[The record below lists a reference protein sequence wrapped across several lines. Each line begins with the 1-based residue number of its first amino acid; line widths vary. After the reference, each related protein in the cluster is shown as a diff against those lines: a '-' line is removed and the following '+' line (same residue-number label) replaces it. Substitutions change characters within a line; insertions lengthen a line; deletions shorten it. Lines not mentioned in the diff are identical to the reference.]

1 MRMRFRMGLVAAALG
16 LVTASVP
23 ARLTATPPVAPAPVR
38 YRMAPFGQVTVY
50 RPAGAPK
57 GVALFLSGDGGWD
70 SHVVQI
76 ARAMADQGVMV
87 AGVSTPALMKAME
100 ASKSKC
106 MNANY
111 PLVDLSRDVQH
122 RMGVRAYMKPIIIG
136 YSAGATLAYAS
147 LAQWPNGAYRGV
159 VSLAFSADM
168 AGAKPWCKVPG
179 FVATP
184 IGKPGSTSASKSAGT
199 SVSKSAGGWLFA
211 PNPKVKVPW
220 VVLQGQQDQVVDP
233 GFAHDFVPRVPG
245 ARLIELPTVG
255 HGFAAKSQ
263 WGPQLRAAIAP
274 MIRPTFARGH
284 GYASV
289 PDMPL
294 TIVPATRASKAGLM
308 AVIYSGDGGWVGIDR
323 DVAGQLASAGIPV
336 VGVDSLSYFWSARTP
351 QGAGADLGRVIAAFS
366 QRWHKPRVLLIGYSF
381 GADTLPHMI
390 GQMDAASRSRIA
402 SVSLLGLSPSA
413 DFQFRLGSWLD
424 MPSADALPTL
434 PAVLRLKGLTVRC
447 IRGVDEDDSA
457 CPAIPRGVV
466 QQYVIPGGHHFNRN
480 AALLSQIIL
489 GQKQPTPIST

>member
-1 MRMRFRMGLVAAALG
+1 MRMRFRVGLVMAALG
-16 LVTASVP
+16 LVTASVAAP
-23 ARLTATPPVAPAPVR
+23 LIPIAPAPLIPFI
-38 YRMAPFGQVTVY
+38 YSMAPFGRVTVY
-50 RPAGAPK
+50 RPAGPPK

-70 SHVVQI
+70 SHVIQI
-76 ARAMADQGVMV
+76 SRALTEQGVMV
-87 AGVSTPALMKAME
+87 AGVSTPALMEAME
-100 ASKSKC
+100 AGKSKC

-168 AGAKPWCKVPG
+168 PGAKPWCKVPG
-179 FVATP
+179 FAATP
-184 IGKPGSTSASKSAGT
+184 ITTPSK
-199 SVSKSAGGWLFA
+199 GWLFA
-211 PNPKVKVPW
+211 PNPKVKLPW
-220 VVLQGQQDQVVDP
+220 AVLQGQRDTVVDA
-233 GFAHDFVPRVPG
+233 GFARNFVRKVPH
-245 ARLIELPTVG
+245 AKLFELPTVG
-255 HGFAAKSQ
+255 HGFTVPSQ
-263 WGPQLRAAIAP
+263 WAPQLRAAIAP
-274 MIRPTFARGH
+274 MIAPTFTRGH
-284 GYASV
+284 GDEKI

-294 TIVPATRASKAGLM
+294 TLVPATRPSASGLM

-323 DVAGQLASAGIPV
+323 DIAGKLAAAGIPV

-351 QGAGADLGRVIAAFS
+351 QGAGADLSRIIGSFS
-366 QRWHKPRVLLIGYSF
+366 QRWHRPRVMLVGYSF
-381 GADTLPHMI
+381 GADTMPYMI
-390 GQMDAASRSRIA
+390 GKLDAASRSRIA

-424 MPSADALPTL
+424 MASSDSLPTL
-434 PAVLRLKGLTVRC
+434 PAMIRLKGLTVRC
-447 IRGVDEDDSA
+447 IRGVDEDDNA
-457 CPAIPRGVV
+457 CPSMPRGIV

-489 GQKQPTPIST
+489 GQKQPMVTNI